1 MRQTLAIIATI
12 NRLLH
17 VTFEKIGICLSCLPK
32 ICESLPSHPPFR
44 PIVVNLFIST
54 PFGATQLGADLRAA
68 AEWLLNPSLYCM
80 LLAVTCLGLLFPIV
94 SLYTALK
101 RAKEIVS
108 CGRHRSWYDDD
119 DDCSFANCCGLLTTS
134 GKTLVLWVAL
144 TTLPFVLVYK
154 VVPANVVLATTVA
167 VPVCMNAT
175 LAAAATTCVGA
186 NSTAAAMA
194 ASAAALAANA
204 TSAFVNV
211 AVPAAVTYAPIR
223 ATLSAFL
230 ILLFVCVVVIL
241 LGLGAGGHAAAISN
255 PSRFCAPNYQN
266 ALAVLSIALDAFQ
279 LISIPL
285 TLLSTTTTTTATT
298 TESVTA
304 ASGILAWVQTWSK
317 NLLLFQQNQ
326 FEAVFWLSIALVV
339 LWFFVAAAPP
349 IGDRFFSRSDL
360 DWERVMKSKAYGALV
375 RFLSG
380 TLFLPIIVNLLK
392 SLQCAADTSVLV
404 ASPSMQ
410 CWQGRHLSIALA
422 AMFALSFFLLTANSF
437 GAALEEQ
444 HRHVWWSDARES

>member
-1 MRQTLAIIATI
+1 MKTKKSGFVHQQHACRVYSKTKTKMLKQ
-12 NRLLH
+12 RLL
-17 VTFEKIGICLSCLPK
+17 TP
-32 ICESLPSHPPFR
+32 PSPVVDSFSPSFRAHP
-44 PIVVNLFIST
+44 
-54 PFGATQLGADLRAA
+54 QLGADLRAA
-68 AEWLLNPSLYCM
+68 AEWLLNPQLYCM
-80 LLAVTCLGLLFPIV
+80 LLAVTCLGLLFPVV
-94 SLYTALK
+94 SLYMALK

-108 CGRHRSWYDDD
+108 CCRHSRGYDDD
-119 DDCSFANCCGLLTTS
+119 DDECSCDNCCGLLSTS
-134 GKTLVLWVAL
+134 GKTLILWTAL
-144 TTLPFVLVYK
+144 TTLPFVLIYK

-167 VPVCMNAT
+167 VPVCTNAT
-175 LAAAATTCVGA
+175 LAAAATCVGA
-186 NSTAAAMA
+186 NSTAAAVA
-194 ASAAALAANA
+194 ASAAALAAN
-204 TSAFVNV
+204 TTNAFVRV

-230 ILLFVCVVVIL
+230 ILLFACVVLVL
-241 LGLGAGGHAAAISN
+241 LGLGAGGYAAAIVN

-266 ALAVLSIALDAFQ
+266 ALAVFSIALDAFQ

-285 TLLSTTTTTTATT
+285 TLLSTTTASTTA
-298 TESVTA
+298 ESATA

-317 NLLLFQQNQ
+317 NLLLFQQDQ

-360 DWERVMKSKAYGALV
+360 DWSRVMKSKAYGALV

-392 SLQCAADTSVLV
+392 SLQCAADTSTLI

-422 AMFALSFFLLTANSF
+422 AMFAL
-437 GAALEEQ
+437 
-444 HRHVWWSDARES
+444 RHVRSEEG